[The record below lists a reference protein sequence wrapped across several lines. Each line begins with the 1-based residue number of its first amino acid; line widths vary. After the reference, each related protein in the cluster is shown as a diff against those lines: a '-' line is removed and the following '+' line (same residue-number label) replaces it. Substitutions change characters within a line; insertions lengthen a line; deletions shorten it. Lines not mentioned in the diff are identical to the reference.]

1 MNAVVKT
8 PGQQLKE
15 AREEVGKTLSE
26 LAKTTRIGMTQLQG
40 LEADDYSKIPAP
52 MYVRGFIKLY
62 AQELG
67 LRHEPLIEL
76 YERMQ
81 NGESL
86 LEKPEEPAV
95 PAPVEEYSES
105 IDSAPVGRTVP
116 AGKRPAIKLPA
127 VRLPE
132 FRFNL
137 EAIRAKLPDVGG
149 ILNQEWMRS
158 PRVRIATAGVGVLL
172 LLIVGLRSCGGDTP
186 STESDLPEVVEP
198 LLNPPDPVY
207 FELPGSYQ

>member
-26 LAKTTRIGMTQLQG
+26 LAKTTRIGVSQLRG

-81 NGESL
+81 KGESL
-86 LEKPEEPAV
+86 DEKPDKPAAPA
-95 PAPVEEYSES
+95 PAPVEDYPK
-105 IDSAPVGRTVP
+105 SAQSVP
-116 AGKRPAIKLPA
+116 TDGKVSAIKLPA
-127 VRLPE
+127 IKIPK
-132 FRFNL
+132 FRFDL
-137 EAIRAKLPDVGG
+137 EAIRAKLPGFG
-149 ILNQEWMRS
+149 EILNHEWLRS
-158 PRVRIATAGVGVLL
+158 PRIRIAAAGAVFLL
-172 LLIVGLRSCGGDTP
+172 LLIMGVRSCGRGTP
-186 STESDLPEVVEP
+186 VTESEWPVVEDP
-198 LLNPPDPVY
+198 LLNLPDPAY
-207 FELPGSYQ
+207 FELPRSYQ

>member
-8 PGQQLKE
+8 PGQQLKD

-26 LAKTTRIGMTQLQG
+26 LAKSTRIGVTQLKG

-86 LEKPEEPAV
+86 VEKPDEPVV
-95 PAPVEEYSES
+95 PAPVDEYPES
-105 IDSAPVGRTVP
+105 IPSVPSGRKVP
-116 AGKRPAIKLPA
+116 ATKLPA
-127 VRLPE
+127 VKLPE
-132 FRFNL
+132 FRTPL
-137 EAIRAKLPDVGG
+137 ERNPFCRK
-149 ILNQEWMRS
+149 WRS
-158 PRVRIATAGVGVLL
+158 L
-172 LLIVGLRSCGGDTP
+172 
-186 STESDLPEVVEP
+186 
-198 LLNPPDPVY
+198 
-207 FELPGSYQ
+207 F